1 MIHQGEL
8 YWLDVG
14 TPVGSAPGF
23 KHPHVVIQSDALNAS
38 RLGTVVVCALT
49 SNVRLAQA
57 PGNVLLDRGE
67 AGLTQASV
75 VNVTQLY
82 TVDKSELEERIGT
95 LSRRRVMQ
103 VLQGVR
109 LVIEPA
115 DVD

>member
-1 MIHQGEL
+1 MIHQGEV
-8 YWLDVG
+8 YWLDLG
-14 TPVGSAPGF
+14 LPVGSAPGF

-57 PGNVLLDRGE
+57 PGNVLLERGE
-67 AGLTQASV
+67 AGLAKASV

-82 TVDKSELEERIGT
+82 TVDKSELDDRIGT
-95 LSRRRVMQ
+95 LSRRR
-103 VLQGVR
+103 LLEILDGVR

-115 DVD
+115 EVD